1 MFAADSRKRKQQD
14 DKLLSSSMPNTSSW
28 SDFIYSSPSSPS
40 VDSSNFNFDTF
51 FEQHQLHIDHNNQS
65 GSNSRRHSVAVG
77 EMDYHSFDFSKQ
89 EMNIMSA
96 GDNAPWDDLHLLL
109 NSTATGGSHLQQNP
123 DRPIHRRTL
132 SLREDDP
139 QYATLLSPVSSA
151 SSQNFFSSSFLDALV
166 AENGIGRDG
175 NSDAATIISDMS
187 FIDAS
192 STTDLLS
199 QSGDFLKLATC
210 DFNNNSTI
218 TPSSITNEINTMADW
233 LLEQQEV
240 KEMHAQAQKRQ
251 RRSTDSLSPAS
262 PTHTMGSSLSS
273 LSPSPPITPMQ
284 PASLGFEPISFQQ
297 PQPQQPQPSNEWDI
311 NNHNLLN
318 STNNTSTTN
327 KSGIISA
334 RILQGETTASSL
346 KPLIQDYL
354 IRRDNQDRSLPVTGE
369 RTVMVLTSR
378 VAQKSYGTEKRYTII
393 GNYRTLKY
401 LKS

>member
-1 MFAADSRKRKQQD
+1 LFFFFLLLYIFFISLVRIMFADNRKRKQQD

-40 VDSSNFNFDTF
+40 VETNFNFDTF
-51 FEQHQLHIDHNNQS
+51 FEQHQHIDQS

-89 EMNIMSA
+89 DINLMSA
-96 GDNAPWDDLHLLL
+96 TDNAPWDDLHLLL
-109 NSTATGGSHLQQNP
+109 NSTTTTTTTTTTAAAATTAGGLP

-139 QYATLLSPVSSA
+139 HYATLLSPA
-151 SSQNFFSSSFLDALV
+151 SPNFFSSSFLDALV
-166 AENGIGRDG
+166 AENVGRD

-187 FIDAS
+187 FMDAS

-199 QSGDFLKLATC
+199 QSGDFLKLATG
-210 DFNNNSTI
+210 DFNTTV
-218 TPSSITNEINTMADW
+218 TPSAITNEINTMADW

-297 PQPQQPQPSNEWDI
+297 PQPQPQTNEWDI
-311 NNHNLLN
+311 TNLN
-318 STNNTSTTN
+318 STNH
-327 KSGIISA
+327 KSGMISA

-354 IRRDNQDRSLPVTGE
+354 IRREHQDRSLPVTGE

-378 VAQKSYGTEKRYTII
+378 VAQKSYGTEKR
-393 GNYRTLKY
+393 
-401 LKS
+401 

>member
-1 MFAADSRKRKQQD
+1 MFATDNRKRKQQD

-28 SDFIYSSPSSPS
+28 SDFINSSPSSPS
-40 VDSSNFNFDTF
+40 VDSNNFNFDTF

-89 EMNIMSA
+89 DINLMSA
-96 GDNAPWDDLHLLL
+96 SDNAPWADLHLLL
-109 NSTATGGSHLQQNP
+109 NSTTGGHLQQQQQYP

-139 QYATLLSPVSSA
+139 HYATLLSPASST

-166 AENGIGRDG
+166 AENGIGRDS

-187 FIDAS
+187 FMDAA

-199 QSGDFLKLATC
+199 QSGDFLKLATG
-210 DFNNNSTI
+210 DFNNSTI
-218 TPSSITNEINTMADW
+218 TPSAITNEIHTMADW

-251 RRSTDSLSPAS
+251 RRSTDSLAPAS

-297 PQPQQPQPSNEWDI
+297 AQPPQQQTQTNEWDI
-311 NNHNLLN
+311 SNHNLLN
-318 STNNTSTTN
+318 STNNN

-354 IRRDNQDRSLPVTGE
+354 IRRDHQDRSLPVTGE

-378 VAQKSYGTEKRYTII
+378 VAQKSYGTEKRYTIKRI
-393 GNYRTLKY
+393 AHLN
-401 LKS
+401 